1 MCWMERGS
9 CMIDGWDSAD
19 VSRIGGEAGCFG
31 AGLVR
36 LFYEGKIV
44 KVGGGS
50 LSGPWDA
57 R

>member
-1 MCWMERGS
+1 
-9 CMIDGWDSAD
+9 MIDGWDSAD